1 MRYFLVG
8 LNTLFGLLGL
18 TLLGIG
24 GYVMVEVKKYSGV
37 TEGSYDSIPIFIIC
51 LGLFVFLIAFFGCF
65 GAMKKNSCLTMTYSV
80 VLLILVIC
88 QIGAGI
94 AGFVLKD
101 DLFDA
106 LEAELEK
113 TMPKWNETK
122 DKDGNPELSLE
133 AQGWDLLHEGF
144 SCCGINEYQ
153 DWTNTTI
160 MGEESDFIE
169 FIKAQDDPK
178 WDENITPYPVPSSC
192 CIDHGKND
200 SSCGWTYVSAD
211 GSINQEGCVTKVD
224 SWLEDNIAIIAGA
237 AVGIAVVEMV
247 GVIFGCYLIKS
258 GEYYV

>member
-1 MRYFLVG
+1 MRYFLIG

-24 GYVMVEVKKYSGV
+24 GFVMVEVKKYSGV

-65 GAMKKNSCLTMTYSV
+65 GAMKKSSCLTMTYSV

-94 AGFVLKD
+94 AGFVLKN
-101 DLFDA
+101 DLFNA
-106 LEAELEK
+106 LEKELKK

-122 DKDGNPELSLE
+122 DSDGKSEFSLE

-144 SCCGINEYQ
+144 SCCGINTYQ

-160 MGEESDFIE
+160 MGEESNFIE
-169 FIKAQDDPK
+169 FIKAQSNPI
-178 WDENITPYPVPSSC
+178 WNDEKTPNPVPFSC
-192 CIDHGKND
+192 CIFVGPID
-200 SSCGWTYVSAD
+200 SNSNCGWTYD
-211 GSINQEGCVTKVD
+211 GDSPDDHINTEGCVTKVD
-224 SWLEDNIAIIAGA
+224 TWLEDNNLL
-237 AVGIAVVEMV
+237 E
-247 GVIFGCYLIKS
+247 L
-258 GEYYV
+258 

>member
-169 FIKAQDDPK
+169 FIKVC
-178 WDENITPYPVPSSC
+178 WFL
-192 CIDHGKND
+192 
-200 SSCGWTYVSAD
+200 
-211 GSINQEGCVTKVD
+211 NQK
-224 SWLEDNIAIIAGA
+224 L
-237 AVGIAVVEMV
+237 
-247 GVIFGCYLIKS
+247 
-258 GEYYV
+258 